1 MKVSD
6 IMTPEPACCT
16 PDDSVET
23 AVKLMIDFDC
33 GEIPVVEDVNT
44 CIPIG
49 VVTDRDIVC
58 RTVGKG
64 LNPLDMTVSDCMSTP
79 LISVMPDHSLEQCS
93 EIMEEN
99 QIRRVPV
106 VDAAGKCVGIVSLAD
121 IARNAPRADSGEVLQ
136 EVSAQTISASNVG

>member
-16 PDDSVET
+16 PDDSLET